1 MKSRL
6 TRAEINAI
14 AQKLYKEVSAEIRKK
29 NDENKKKGL
38 EKFFRTKNGRII
50 KKLLD
55 NPETALFI
63 YKYAV
68 ENTARKYYPLI
79 FLPSLDSITNELT
92 IEQIDSKDVKKLI
105 ETVKAK
111 FMP

>member
-1 MKSRL
+1 MKRKL
-6 TRAEINAI
+6 TRPEINAI
-14 AQKLYKEVSAEIRKK
+14 TQKLYNEISAEIRKK

-55 NPETALFI
+55 NPETAPFI
-63 YKYAV
+63 YTYAIEDEV
-68 ENTARKYYPLI
+68 RKDCPLI
-79 FLPSLDSITNELT
+79 FTPSLDSISNELT
-92 IEQIDSKDVKKLI
+92 IAQIDNRDVKKLI